1 MTRDEAR
8 ALIERQRTK
17 AREQHAGTTLA
28 DPLRHPVKL
37 ARLTRELGKVAICVV
52 DDYTSDR
59 ALANELSQLA
69 AAAEMWLESLL
80 GEGERGGW

>member
-17 AREQHAGTTLA
+17 AREQHAGMSPA
-28 DPLRHPVKL
+28 DPLPHPVKL

-52 DDYTSDR
+52 DDYTIDR

-69 AAAEMWLESLL
+69 AAAEMWLESLP